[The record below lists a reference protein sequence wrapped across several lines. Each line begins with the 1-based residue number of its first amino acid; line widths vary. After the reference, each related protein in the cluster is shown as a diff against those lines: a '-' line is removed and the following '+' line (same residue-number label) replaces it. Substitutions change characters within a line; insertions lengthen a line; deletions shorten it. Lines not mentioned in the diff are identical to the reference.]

1 MDDQTDNFRS
11 VISLKIL
18 GFRPRTIVAGVLI
31 LLLVVSVISNPA
43 DLPTASDQALDYHNL
58 SDLAWGVN
66 KVLTLL
72 LLAIF
77 VIIGSTTQ
85 ISSKLLTYGK
95 YVASIVFAVFIFTL
109 SWLIQLPL
117 ERIRTTARNQL
128 EDDPNL
134 PLLQWI
140 SSQFL
145 ASLPL
150 IIFSIVAVLLVF
162 WLINKSP
169 RKWWLWTTAVF
180 SFLFL
185 AFLVVEPLTI
195 DHQPLGQT
203 PIEVKISQLAAKI
216 GVPKDSIVL
225 ENCEPFDK
233 CDMAHVSGLG
243 PTRLILLNKGLFE
256 NYPETWTIQTFAHES
271 KHYLKDDNLTGWAVL
286 TFIFLVLFWLLD
298 RICRVIIGRFSVQL
312 GFGSIA
318 HAAALPFVILVLNIM
333 YLIALPPINIFRQ
346 RVEFEADRFGL
357 ELTHENKAFTEM
369 VSSWAAG
376 SKLHTANPSL
386 FFMLFRS
393 SHPSDADR
401 ITYANEYRSRL
412 QEGPG
417 Q

>member
-1 MDDQTDNFRS
+1 MDDQMDNFRS
-11 VISLKIL
+11 VISLKVL
-18 GFRPRTIVAGVLI
+18 GFAPRTIVAGVLI
-31 LLLVVSVISNPA
+31 LLLVVSVLSNPA
-43 DLPTASDQALDYHNL
+43 DLPTATDQALDYHNL

-77 VIIGSTTQ
+77 VIIGSTTH
-85 ISSKLLTYGK
+85 ISGKLLAYGK
-95 YVASIVFAVFIFTL
+95 YAASLFLAVIIFTL
-109 SWLIQLPL
+109 NWLIQLPF

-140 SSQFL
+140 FSQFL
-145 ASLPL
+145 ASLPF
-150 IIFSIVAVLLVF
+150 IIFSVVAALSVF

-169 RKWWLWTTAVF
+169 RKWWLWTAAVF

-185 AFLVVEPLTI
+185 FYLVIEPLTI

-203 PIEVKISQLAAKI
+203 LIEVKISELAEKI
-216 GVPKDSIVL
+216 GVPRDSIVL

-243 PTRLILLNKGLFE
+243 PTRLILLNKGLLE

-286 TFIFLVLFWLLD
+286 TPIFLALFWFLD
-298 RICRVIIGRFSVQL
+298 RICRVIIARFSTRL
-312 GFGSIA
+312 GFASMA
-318 HAAALPFVILVLNIM
+318 HAAALPLVILVLHIM

-346 RVEFEADRFGL
+346 HVEFEADRFGL

-369 VSSWAAG
+369 VSSWAAE

-393 SHPSDADR
+393 SHLSDATR
-401 ITYANEYRSRL
+401 ISFANEYRSRL
-412 QEGPG
+412 KEDPR
-417 Q
+417 

>member
-1 MDDQTDNFRS
+1 MDDQMDNFRS
-11 VISLKIL
+11 VISLKVL
-18 GFRPRTIVAGVLI
+18 GFAPRTIVAGVLI
-31 LLLVVSVISNPA
+31 LLLVVSVLSNPA
-43 DLPTASDQALDYHNL
+43 DLPTATDQALDYHNL

-77 VIIGSTTQ
+77 VIIGSTTH
-85 ISSKLLTYGK
+85 ISGKLLTYGK
-95 YVASIVFAVFIFTL
+95 YVASLFLAVIIFTL
-109 SWLIQLPL
+109 NWLIQLPF

-140 SSQFL
+140 FSQFL
-145 ASLPL
+145 ASLPF
-150 IIFSIVAVLLVF
+150 IIFSVVAALSVF

-169 RKWWLWTTAVF
+169 RKWWLWTAAVF

-185 AFLVVEPLTI
+185 FYLVIEPLTI

-203 PIEVKISQLAAKI
+203 PIEVKISELAEKI
-216 GVPKDSIVL
+216 GVPRDSIVL

-286 TFIFLVLFWLLD
+286 TLIFLALFWFLD
-298 RICRVIIGRFSVQL
+298 RICRVIIARFSTRL
-312 GFGSIA
+312 GFASMA
-318 HAAALPFVILVLNIM
+318 HAAALPLVILVLHIM

-346 RVEFEADRFGL
+346 HVEFEADRFGL

-369 VSSWAAG
+369 VSSWAAE

-393 SHPSDADR
+393 SHPSDATR
-401 ITYANEYRSRL
+401 ISFANEYRSRL
-412 QEGPG
+412 KEDPR
-417 Q
+417 

>member
-1 MDDQTDNFRS
+1 MDDQMDNFRS
-11 VISLKIL
+11 VISLKVL
-18 GFRPRTIVAGVLI
+18 GFAPRTIVAGVLI
-31 LLLVVSVISNPA
+31 LLLVVSVLSNPA
-43 DLPTASDQALDYHNL
+43 DLPTATDQALDYHNL

-77 VIIGSTTQ
+77 VIIGSTTH
-85 ISSKLLTYGK
+85 ISGKLLAYGK
-95 YVASIVFAVFIFTL
+95 YAASLFLAVIIFTL
-109 SWLIQLPL
+109 NWLIQLPF

-140 SSQFL
+140 FSQFL
-145 ASLPL
+145 ASLPF
-150 IIFSIVAVLLVF
+150 IIFSVVAALSVF

-169 RKWWLWTTAVF
+169 RKWWLWTAAVF

-185 AFLVVEPLTI
+185 FYLVIEPLTI

-203 PIEVKISQLAAKI
+203 LIEVKISELAEKI
-216 GVPKDSIVL
+216 GVPRDSIVL

-286 TFIFLVLFWLLD
+286 TLIFLALFWFLD
-298 RICRVIIGRFSVQL
+298 RICRVIIARFSTRL
-312 GFGSIA
+312 GFASMA
-318 HAAALPFVILVLNIM
+318 HAAALPLVILVLHIM

-346 RVEFEADRFGL
+346 HVEFEADRFGL

-369 VSSWAAG
+369 VSSWAAE

-393 SHPSDADR
+393 SHLSDATR
-401 ITYANEYRSRL
+401 ISFANEYRSRL
-412 QEGPG
+412 KEDPR
-417 Q
+417 

>member
-1 MDDQTDNFRS
+1 MDDQMDNFRS
-11 VISLKIL
+11 VISLKVL
-18 GFRPRTIVAGVLI
+18 GFAPRTIVAGVLI
-31 LLLVVSVISNPA
+31 LLLVVSVLSNPA
-43 DLPTASDQALDYHNL
+43 DLPTATDQALDYHNL

-77 VIIGSTTQ
+77 VIIGSTTH
-85 ISSKLLTYGK
+85 ISGKLLTYGK
-95 YVASIVFAVFIFTL
+95 YVASLFLAVIIFTL
-109 SWLIQLPL
+109 NWLIQLPF

-140 SSQFL
+140 FSQFL
-145 ASLPL
+145 ASLPF
-150 IIFSIVAVLLVF
+150 IIFSVVAALSVF

-169 RKWWLWTTAVF
+169 RKWWLWTAAVF

-185 AFLVVEPLTI
+185 FYLVIEPLTI

-203 PIEVKISQLAAKI
+203 PIEVKISELAEKI
-216 GVPKDSIVL
+216 GVPRDSIVL

-286 TFIFLVLFWLLD
+286 TPIFLALFWFLD
-298 RICRVIIGRFSVQL
+298 RICRVIIARFSTRL
-312 GFGSIA
+312 GFASMA
-318 HAAALPFVILVLNIM
+318 HAAALPLVILVLHIM

-346 RVEFEADRFGL
+346 HVEFEADRFGL

-369 VSSWAAG
+369 VSSWAAE

-393 SHPSDADR
+393 SHLSDATR
-401 ITYANEYRSRL
+401 ISFANEYRSRL
-412 QEGPG
+412 KEDPR
-417 Q
+417 

>member
-1 MDDQTDNFRS
+1 MDDQMDNFRS
-11 VISLKIL
+11 VISLKVL
-18 GFRPRTIVAGVLI
+18 GFAPRTIVAGVLI
-31 LLLVVSVISNPA
+31 LLLVVSVLSNPA
-43 DLPTASDQALDYHNL
+43 DLPTATDQALDYHNL

-77 VIIGSTTQ
+77 VIIGSTTH
-85 ISSKLLTYGK
+85 ISGKLLTYGK
-95 YVASIVFAVFIFTL
+95 YVASLFLAVIIFTL
-109 SWLIQLPL
+109 NWLIQLPF

-140 SSQFL
+140 FSQFL
-145 ASLPL
+145 ASLPF
-150 IIFSIVAVLLVF
+150 IIFSVVAALSVF

-169 RKWWLWTTAVF
+169 RKWWLWTAAVF

-185 AFLVVEPLTI
+185 FYLVIEPLTI

-203 PIEVKISQLAAKI
+203 PIEVKISELAEKI
-216 GVPKDSIVL
+216 GVPRDSIVL

-243 PTRLILLNKGLFE
+243 PTRLILLNKGLLE

-286 TFIFLVLFWLLD
+286 TLIFLALFWFLD
-298 RICRVIIGRFSVQL
+298 RICRVIIARFSTRL
-312 GFGSIA
+312 GFASMA
-318 HAAALPFVILVLNIM
+318 HAAALPLVILVLHIM

-346 RVEFEADRFGL
+346 HVEFEADRFGL

-369 VSSWAAG
+369 VSSWAAE

-393 SHPSDADR
+393 SHPSDATR
-401 ITYANEYRSRL
+401 ISFANEISFSSEGRS
-412 QEGPG
+412 
-417 Q
+417 

>member
-1 MDDQTDNFRS
+1 MDDQMDNFRS
-11 VISLKIL
+11 VISLKVL
-18 GFRPRTIVAGVLI
+18 GFAPRTIVAGVLI
-31 LLLVVSVISNPA
+31 LLLVVSVLSNPA
-43 DLPTASDQALDYHNL
+43 DLPTATDQALDYHNL

-77 VIIGSTTQ
+77 VIIGSTTH
-85 ISSKLLTYGK
+85 ISGKLLAYGK
-95 YVASIVFAVFIFTL
+95 YVASLFLAVIIFTL
-109 SWLIQLPL
+109 NWLIQLPF

-140 SSQFL
+140 FSQFL
-145 ASLPL
+145 ASLPF
-150 IIFSIVAVLLVF
+150 IIFSVVAALSVF

-169 RKWWLWTTAVF
+169 RKWWLWTAAVF

-185 AFLVVEPLTI
+185 FYLVIEPLTI

-203 PIEVKISQLAAKI
+203 LIEVKISELAEKI
-216 GVPKDSIVL
+216 GVPRDSIVL

-286 TFIFLVLFWLLD
+286 TLIFLALFWFLD
-298 RICRVIIGRFSVQL
+298 RICRVIIARFSTRL
-312 GFGSIA
+312 GFASMA
-318 HAAALPFVILVLNIM
+318 HAAALPLVILVLHIM

-346 RVEFEADRFGL
+346 HVEFEADRFGL

-369 VSSWAAG
+369 VSSWAAE

-393 SHPSDADR
+393 SHLSDATR
-401 ITYANEYRSRL
+401 ISFANEYRSRL
-412 QEGPG
+412 KEDPR
-417 Q
+417 

>member
-1 MDDQTDNFRS
+1 MDDQMDNFRS
-11 VISLKIL
+11 VISLKVL
-18 GFRPRTIVAGVLI
+18 GFAPRTIVAGVLI
-31 LLLVVSVISNPA
+31 LLLVVSVLSNPA
-43 DLPTASDQALDYHNL
+43 DLPTATDQALDYHNL

-77 VIIGSTTQ
+77 VIIGSTTH
-85 ISSKLLTYGK
+85 ISGKLLAYGK
-95 YVASIVFAVFIFTL
+95 YVASLFLAVIIFTIN
-109 SWLIQLPL
+109 WLIQLPF

-140 SSQFL
+140 FSQFL
-145 ASLPL
+145 ASLPF
-150 IIFSIVAVLLVF
+150 IIFSVVAALSVF

-169 RKWWLWTTAVF
+169 RKWWLWTAAVF

-185 AFLVVEPLTI
+185 FYLVIEPLTI

-203 PIEVKISQLAAKI
+203 PIEVKISELAEKI
-216 GVPKDSIVL
+216 GVPRDSIVL

-243 PTRLILLNKGLFE
+243 PTRLILLNKGLLE

-286 TFIFLVLFWLLD
+286 TPIFLALFWFLD
-298 RICRVIIGRFSVQL
+298 RICRVIIARFSTRL
-312 GFGSIA
+312 GFASMA
-318 HAAALPFVILVLNIM
+318 HAAALPLVILVLHIM

-346 RVEFEADRFGL
+346 HVEFEADRFGL

-369 VSSWAAG
+369 VSSWAAE

-393 SHPSDADR
+393 SHPSDATR
-401 ITYANEYRSRL
+401 ISFANEYRSRL
-412 QEGPG
+412 KEDPR
-417 Q
+417 

>member
-1 MDDQTDNFRS
+1 MDDQMDNFRS
-11 VISLKIL
+11 VISLKVL
-18 GFRPRTIVAGVLI
+18 GFAPRTIVAGVLI
-31 LLLVVSVISNPA
+31 LLLVVSVLSNPA
-43 DLPTASDQALDYHNL
+43 DLPTATDQALDYHNL

-77 VIIGSTTQ
+77 VIIGSTTH
-85 ISSKLLTYGK
+85 ISGKLLAYGK
-95 YVASIVFAVFIFTL
+95 YAASLFLAVIIFTL
-109 SWLIQLPL
+109 NWLIQLPF

-140 SSQFL
+140 FSQFL
-145 ASLPL
+145 ASLPF
-150 IIFSIVAVLLVF
+150 IIFSVVAALSVF

-169 RKWWLWTTAVF
+169 RKWWLWTAAVF

-185 AFLVVEPLTI
+185 FYLVIEPLTI

-203 PIEVKISQLAAKI
+203 PIEVKISELAEKI
-216 GVPKDSIVL
+216 GVPRDSIVL

-243 PTRLILLNKGLFE
+243 PTRLILLNKGLLE

-286 TFIFLVLFWLLD
+286 TPIFLALFWFLD
-298 RICRVIIGRFSVQL
+298 RICRVIIARFSTRL
-312 GFGSIA
+312 GFASMA
-318 HAAALPFVILVLNIM
+318 HAAALPLVILVLHIM

-346 RVEFEADRFGL
+346 HVEFEADRFGL

-369 VSSWAAG
+369 VSSWAAE

-393 SHPSDADR
+393 SHLSDATR
-401 ITYANEYRSRL
+401 ISFANEYRSRL
-412 QEGPG
+412 KEDPR
-417 Q
+417 

>member
-1 MDDQTDNFRS
+1 MDDQMDNFRS
-11 VISLKIL
+11 VISLKVL
-18 GFRPRTIVAGVLI
+18 GFAPRTIVAGVLI
-31 LLLVVSVISNPA
+31 LLLVVSVLSNPA
-43 DLPTASDQALDYHNL
+43 DLPTATDQALDYHNL

-77 VIIGSTTQ
+77 VIIGSTTH
-85 ISSKLLTYGK
+85 ISGKLLAYGK
-95 YVASIVFAVFIFTL
+95 YAASLFLAVIIFTL
-109 SWLIQLPL
+109 NWLIQLPF

-140 SSQFL
+140 FSQFL
-145 ASLPL
+145 ASLPF
-150 IIFSIVAVLLVF
+150 IIFSVVAALSVF

-169 RKWWLWTTAVF
+169 RKWWLWTAAVF

-185 AFLVVEPLTI
+185 FYLVIEPLTI

-203 PIEVKISQLAAKI
+203 LIEVKISELAEKI
-216 GVPKDSIVL
+216 GVPRDSIVL

-243 PTRLILLNKGLFE
+243 PTRLILLNKGLLE

-286 TFIFLVLFWLLD
+286 TLIFLALFWFLD
-298 RICRVIIGRFSVQL
+298 RICRVIIARFSTRL
-312 GFGSIA
+312 GFASMA
-318 HAAALPFVILVLNIM
+318 HAAALPLVILVLHIM

-346 RVEFEADRFGL
+346 HVEFEADRFGL

-369 VSSWAAG
+369 VSSWAAE

-393 SHPSDADR
+393 SHPSDATR
-401 ITYANEYRSRL
+401 ISFANEISFSSEGRS
-412 QEGPG
+412 
-417 Q
+417 

>member
-1 MDDQTDNFRS
+1 MDDQMDNFRS
-11 VISLKIL
+11 VISLKVL
-18 GFRPRTIVAGVLI
+18 GFAPRTIVAGVLI
-31 LLLVVSVISNPA
+31 LLLVVSVLSNPA
-43 DLPTASDQALDYHNL
+43 DLPTATDQALDYHNL

-77 VIIGSTTQ
+77 VIIGSTTH
-85 ISSKLLTYGK
+85 ISGKLLAYGK
-95 YVASIVFAVFIFTL
+95 YVASLFLAVIIFTL
-109 SWLIQLPL
+109 NWLIQLPF

-140 SSQFL
+140 FSQFL
-145 ASLPL
+145 ASLPF
-150 IIFSIVAVLLVF
+150 IIFSVVAALSVF

-169 RKWWLWTTAVF
+169 RKWWLWTAAVF

-185 AFLVVEPLTI
+185 FYLVIEPLTI

-203 PIEVKISQLAAKI
+203 PIEVKISELAEKI
-216 GVPKDSIVL
+216 GVPRDSIVL

-243 PTRLILLNKGLFE
+243 PTRLLLLNKGLLE

-286 TFIFLVLFWLLD
+286 TPIFLALFWFLD
-298 RICRVIIGRFSVQL
+298 RICRVIIARFSTRL
-312 GFGSIA
+312 GFASMA
-318 HAAALPFVILVLNIM
+318 HAAALPLVILVLHIM

-346 RVEFEADRFGL
+346 HVEFEADRFGL

-369 VSSWAAG
+369 VSSWAAE

-393 SHPSDADR
+393 SHLSDATR
-401 ITYANEYRSRL
+401 ISFANEYRSRL
-412 QEGPG
+412 KEDPR
-417 Q
+417 

>member
-1 MDDQTDNFRS
+1 MDDQMDNFRS
-11 VISLKIL
+11 VISLKVL
-18 GFRPRTIVAGVLI
+18 GFAPRTIVAGVLI
-31 LLLVVSVISNPA
+31 LLLVVSVLSNPA
-43 DLPTASDQALDYHNL
+43 DLPTATDQALDYHNL

-77 VIIGSTTQ
+77 VIIGSTTH
-85 ISSKLLTYGK
+85 ISGKLLTYGK
-95 YVASIVFAVFIFTL
+95 YVASLFLAVIIFTL
-109 SWLIQLPL
+109 NWLIQLPF

-140 SSQFL
+140 FSQFL
-145 ASLPL
+145 ASLPF
-150 IIFSIVAVLLVF
+150 IIFSVVAALSVF

-169 RKWWLWTTAVF
+169 RKWWLWTAAVF

-185 AFLVVEPLTI
+185 FYLVIEPLTI

-203 PIEVKISQLAAKI
+203 PIEVKISELAEKI
-216 GVPKDSIVL
+216 GVPRDSIVL

-243 PTRLILLNKGLFE
+243 PTRLILLNKGLLE

-286 TFIFLVLFWLLD
+286 TPIFLALFWFLD
-298 RICRVIIGRFSVQL
+298 RICRVIIARFSTRL
-312 GFGSIA
+312 GFASMA
-318 HAAALPFVILVLNIM
+318 HAAALPLVILVLHIM

-346 RVEFEADRFGL
+346 HVEFEADRFGL

-369 VSSWAAG
+369 VSSWAAE

-393 SHPSDADR
+393 SHLSDATR
-401 ITYANEYRSRL
+401 ISFANEYRSRL
-412 QEGPG
+412 KEDPR
-417 Q
+417 

>member
-1 MDDQTDNFRS
+1 MDDQMDNFRS
-11 VISLKIL
+11 VISLKVL
-18 GFRPRTIVAGVLI
+18 GFAPRTIVAGVLI
-31 LLLVVSVISNPA
+31 LLLVVSVLSNPA
-43 DLPTASDQALDYHNL
+43 DLPTATDQALDYHNL

-77 VIIGSTTQ
+77 VIIGSTTH
-85 ISSKLLTYGK
+85 ISGKLLAYGK
-95 YVASIVFAVFIFTL
+95 YVASLFLAVIIFTL
-109 SWLIQLPL
+109 NWLIQLPF

-140 SSQFL
+140 FSQFL
-145 ASLPL
+145 ASLPF
-150 IIFSIVAVLLVF
+150 IIFSVVAALSVF

-169 RKWWLWTTAVF
+169 RKWWLWTAAVF

-185 AFLVVEPLTI
+185 FYLVIEPLTI

-203 PIEVKISQLAAKI
+203 PIEVKISELAEKI
-216 GVPKDSIVL
+216 GVPRDSIVL

-243 PTRLILLNKGLFE
+243 PTRLILLNKGLLE

-286 TFIFLVLFWLLD
+286 TLIFLALFWFLD
-298 RICRVIIGRFSVQL
+298 RICRVIIARFSTRL
-312 GFGSIA
+312 GFASMA
-318 HAAALPFVILVLNIM
+318 HAAALPLVILVLHIM

-346 RVEFEADRFGL
+346 HVEFEADRFGL

-369 VSSWAAG
+369 VSSWAAE

-393 SHPSDADR
+393 SHPSDATR
-401 ITYANEYRSRL
+401 ISFANEYRSRL
-412 QEGPG
+412 KEDPR
-417 Q
+417 

>member
-1 MDDQTDNFRS
+1 MDDQMDNFRS
-11 VISLKIL
+11 VISLKVL
-18 GFRPRTIVAGVLI
+18 GFAPRTIVAGVLI
-31 LLLVVSVISNPA
+31 LLLVVSVLSNPA
-43 DLPTASDQALDYHNL
+43 DLPTATDQALDYHNL

-77 VIIGSTTQ
+77 VIIGSTTH
-85 ISSKLLTYGK
+85 ISGKLLTYGK
-95 YVASIVFAVFIFTL
+95 YVASLFLAVIIFTL
-109 SWLIQLPL
+109 NWLIQLPF

-140 SSQFL
+140 FSQFL
-145 ASLPL
+145 ASLPF
-150 IIFSIVAVLLVF
+150 IIFSVVAALSVF

-169 RKWWLWTTAVF
+169 RKWWLWTAAVF

-185 AFLVVEPLTI
+185 FYLVIEPLTI

-203 PIEVKISQLAAKI
+203 LIEVKISELAEKI
-216 GVPKDSIVL
+216 GVPRDSIVL

-243 PTRLILLNKGLFE
+243 PTRLILLNKGLLE

-286 TFIFLVLFWLLD
+286 TPIFLALFWFLD
-298 RICRVIIGRFSVQL
+298 RICRVIIARFSTRL
-312 GFGSIA
+312 GFASMA
-318 HAAALPFVILVLNIM
+318 HAAALPLVILVLHIM

-346 RVEFEADRFGL
+346 HVEFEADRFGL

-369 VSSWAAG
+369 VSSWAAE

-393 SHPSDADR
+393 SHLSDATR
-401 ITYANEYRSRL
+401 ISFANEYRSRL
-412 QEGPG
+412 KEDPR
-417 Q
+417 

>member
-1 MDDQTDNFRS
+1 MDDQMDNFRS
-11 VISLKIL
+11 VISLKVL
-18 GFRPRTIVAGVLI
+18 GFAPRTIVAGVLI
-31 LLLVVSVISNPA
+31 LLLVVSVLSNPA
-43 DLPTASDQALDYHNL
+43 DLPTATDQALDYHNL

-77 VIIGSTTQ
+77 VIIGSTTH
-85 ISSKLLTYGK
+85 ISGKLLAYGK
-95 YVASIVFAVFIFTL
+95 YAASLFLAVIIFTIN
-109 SWLIQLPL
+109 WLIQLPF

-140 SSQFL
+140 FSQFL
-145 ASLPL
+145 ASLPF
-150 IIFSIVAVLLVF
+150 IIFSVVAALSVF

-169 RKWWLWTTAVF
+169 RKWWLWTAAVF

-185 AFLVVEPLTI
+185 FYLVIEPLTI

-203 PIEVKISQLAAKI
+203 LIEVKISELAEKI
-216 GVPKDSIVL
+216 GVPRDSIVL

-243 PTRLILLNKGLFE
+243 PTRLILLNKGLLE

-286 TFIFLVLFWLLD
+286 TLIFLALFWFLD
-298 RICRVIIGRFSVQL
+298 RICRVIIARFSTRL
-312 GFGSIA
+312 GFASMA
-318 HAAALPFVILVLNIM
+318 HAAALPLVILVLHIM

-346 RVEFEADRFGL
+346 HVEFEADRFGL

-369 VSSWAAG
+369 VSSWAAE

-393 SHPSDADR
+393 SHLSDATR
-401 ITYANEYRSRL
+401 ISFANEYRSRL
-412 QEGPG
+412 KEDPR
-417 Q
+417 

>member
-1 MDDQTDNFRS
+1 MDDQMDNFRS
-11 VISLKIL
+11 VISLKVL
-18 GFRPRTIVAGVLI
+18 GFAPRTIVAGVLI
-31 LLLVVSVISNPA
+31 LLLVVSVLSNPA
-43 DLPTASDQALDYHNL
+43 DLPTATDQALDYHNL

-77 VIIGSTTQ
+77 VIIGSTTH
-85 ISSKLLTYGK
+85 ISGKLLAYGK
-95 YVASIVFAVFIFTL
+95 YVASLFLAVIIFTL
-109 SWLIQLPL
+109 NWLIQLPF

-140 SSQFL
+140 FSQFL
-145 ASLPL
+145 ASLPF
-150 IIFSIVAVLLVF
+150 IIFSVVAALSVF

-169 RKWWLWTTAVF
+169 RKWWLWTAAVF

-185 AFLVVEPLTI
+185 FYLVIEPLTI

-203 PIEVKISQLAAKI
+203 LIEVKISELAEKI
-216 GVPKDSIVL
+216 GVPRDSIVL

-243 PTRLILLNKGLFE
+243 PTRLILLNKGLLE

-286 TFIFLVLFWLLD
+286 TLIFLALFWFLD
-298 RICRVIIGRFSVQL
+298 RICRVIIARFSTRL
-312 GFGSIA
+312 GFASMA
-318 HAAALPFVILVLNIM
+318 HAAALPLVILVLHIM

-346 RVEFEADRFGL
+346 HVEFEADRFGL

-369 VSSWAAG
+369 VSSWAAE

-393 SHPSDADR
+393 SHPSDATR
-401 ITYANEYRSRL
+401 ISFANEYRSRL
-412 QEGPG
+412 KEDPR
-417 Q
+417 

>member
-1 MDDQTDNFRS
+1 MDDQMDNFRS
-11 VISLKIL
+11 VISLKVL
-18 GFRPRTIVAGVLI
+18 GFAPRTIVAGVLI
-31 LLLVVSVISNPA
+31 LLLVVSVLSNPA
-43 DLPTASDQALDYHNL
+43 DLPTATDQALDYHNL

-77 VIIGSTTQ
+77 VIIGSTTH
-85 ISSKLLTYGK
+85 ISGKLLAYGK
-95 YVASIVFAVFIFTL
+95 YAASLFLAVIIFTIN
-109 SWLIQLPL
+109 WLIQLPF

-140 SSQFL
+140 FSQFL
-145 ASLPL
+145 ASLPF
-150 IIFSIVAVLLVF
+150 IIFSVVAALSVF

-169 RKWWLWTTAVF
+169 RKWWLWTAAVF

-185 AFLVVEPLTI
+185 FYLVIEPLTI

-203 PIEVKISQLAAKI
+203 LIEVKISELAEKI
-216 GVPKDSIVL
+216 GVPRDSIVL

-286 TFIFLVLFWLLD
+286 TLIFLALFWFLD
-298 RICRVIIGRFSVQL
+298 RICRVIIARFSTRL
-312 GFGSIA
+312 GFASMA
-318 HAAALPFVILVLNIM
+318 HAAALPLVILVLHIM

-346 RVEFEADRFGL
+346 HVEFEADRFGL

-369 VSSWAAG
+369 VSSWAAE

-393 SHPSDADR
+393 SHLSDATR
-401 ITYANEYRSRL
+401 ISFANEYRSRL
-412 QEGPG
+412 KEDPR
-417 Q
+417 

>member
-1 MDDQTDNFRS
+1 MDDQMDNFRS
-11 VISLKIL
+11 VISLKVL
-18 GFRPRTIVAGVLI
+18 GFAPRTIVAGVLI
-31 LLLVVSVISNPA
+31 LLLVVSVLSNPA
-43 DLPTASDQALDYHNL
+43 DLPTATDQALDYHNL

-77 VIIGSTTQ
+77 VIIGSTTH
-85 ISSKLLTYGK
+85 ISGKLLAYGK
-95 YVASIVFAVFIFTL
+95 YAASLFLAVIIFTIN
-109 SWLIQLPL
+109 WLIQLPF

-140 SSQFL
+140 FSQFL
-145 ASLPL
+145 ASLPF
-150 IIFSIVAVLLVF
+150 IIFSVVAALSVF

-169 RKWWLWTTAVF
+169 RKWWLWTAAVF

-185 AFLVVEPLTI
+185 FYLVIEPLTI

-203 PIEVKISQLAAKI
+203 PIEVKISELAEKI
-216 GVPKDSIVL
+216 GVPRDSIVL

-243 PTRLILLNKGLFE
+243 PTRLILLNKGLLE

-286 TFIFLVLFWLLD
+286 TPIFLALFWFLD
-298 RICRVIIGRFSVQL
+298 RICRVIIARFSTRL
-312 GFGSIA
+312 GFASMA
-318 HAAALPFVILVLNIM
+318 HAAALPLVILVLHIM

-346 RVEFEADRFGL
+346 HVEFEADRFGL

-369 VSSWAAG
+369 VSSWAAE

-393 SHPSDADR
+393 SHLSDATR
-401 ITYANEYRSRL
+401 ISFANEYRSRL
-412 QEGPG
+412 KEDPR
-417 Q
+417 

>member
-1 MDDQTDNFRS
+1 MDDQMDNFRS
-11 VISLKIL
+11 VISLKVL
-18 GFRPRTIVAGVLI
+18 GFAPRTIVAGVLI
-31 LLLVVSVISNPA
+31 LLLVVSVLSNPA
-43 DLPTASDQALDYHNL
+43 DLPTATDQALDYHNL

-77 VIIGSTTQ
+77 VIIGSTTH
-85 ISSKLLTYGK
+85 ISGKLLAYGK
-95 YVASIVFAVFIFTL
+95 YVASLFLAVIIFTL
-109 SWLIQLPL
+109 NWLIQLPF

-140 SSQFL
+140 FSQFL
-145 ASLPL
+145 ASLPF
-150 IIFSIVAVLLVF
+150 IIFSVVAALSVF

-169 RKWWLWTTAVF
+169 RKWWLWTAAVF

-185 AFLVVEPLTI
+185 FYLVIEPLTI

-203 PIEVKISQLAAKI
+203 PIEVKISELAEKI
-216 GVPKDSIVL
+216 GVPRDSIVL

-243 PTRLILLNKGLFE
+243 PTRLILLNKGLLE

-286 TFIFLVLFWLLD
+286 TPIFLALFWFLD
-298 RICRVIIGRFSVQL
+298 RICRVIIARFSTRL
-312 GFGSIA
+312 GFASMA
-318 HAAALPFVILVLNIM
+318 HAAALPLVILVLHIM

-346 RVEFEADRFGL
+346 HVEFEADRFGL

-369 VSSWAAG
+369 VSSWAAE

-393 SHPSDADR
+393 SHPSDATR
-401 ITYANEYRSRL
+401 ISFANEYRSRL
-412 QEGPG
+412 KEDPR
-417 Q
+417 

>member
-1 MDDQTDNFRS
+1 MDDQMDNFRS
-11 VISLKIL
+11 VISLKVL
-18 GFRPRTIVAGVLI
+18 GFAPRTIVAGVLI
-31 LLLVVSVISNPA
+31 LLLVVSVLSNPA
-43 DLPTASDQALDYHNL
+43 DLPTATDQALDYHNL

-77 VIIGSTTQ
+77 VIIGSTTH
-85 ISSKLLTYGK
+85 ISGKLLAYGK
-95 YVASIVFAVFIFTL
+95 YAASLFLAVIIFTL
-109 SWLIQLPL
+109 NWLIQLPF

-140 SSQFL
+140 FSQFL
-145 ASLPL
+145 ASLPF
-150 IIFSIVAVLLVF
+150 IIFSVVAALSVF

-169 RKWWLWTTAVF
+169 RKWWLWTAAVF

-185 AFLVVEPLTI
+185 FYLVIEPLTI

-203 PIEVKISQLAAKI
+203 PIEVKISELAEKI
-216 GVPKDSIVL
+216 GVPRDSIVL

-243 PTRLILLNKGLFE
+243 PTRLILLNKGLLE

-286 TFIFLVLFWLLD
+286 TLIFLALFWFLD
-298 RICRVIIGRFSVQL
+298 RICRVIIARFSTRL
-312 GFGSIA
+312 GFASMA
-318 HAAALPFVILVLNIM
+318 HAAALPLVILVLHIM

-346 RVEFEADRFGL
+346 HVEFEADRFGL

-369 VSSWAAG
+369 VSSWAAE

-393 SHPSDADR
+393 SHLSDATR
-401 ITYANEYRSRL
+401 ISFANEYRSRL
-412 QEGPG
+412 KEDPR
-417 Q
+417 

>member
-1 MDDQTDNFRS
+1 MDDQMDNFRS
-11 VISLKIL
+11 VISLKVL
-18 GFRPRTIVAGVLI
+18 GFAPRTIVAGVLI
-31 LLLVVSVISNPA
+31 LLLVVSVLSNPA
-43 DLPTASDQALDYHNL
+43 DLPTATDQALDYHNL

-77 VIIGSTTQ
+77 VIIGSTTH
-85 ISSKLLTYGK
+85 ISGKLLTYGK
-95 YVASIVFAVFIFTL
+95 YVASLFLAVIIFTIN
-109 SWLIQLPL
+109 WLIQLPF

-140 SSQFL
+140 FSQFL
-145 ASLPL
+145 ASLPF
-150 IIFSIVAVLLVF
+150 IIFSVVAALSVF

-169 RKWWLWTTAVF
+169 RKWWLWTAAVF

-185 AFLVVEPLTI
+185 FYLVIEPLTI

-203 PIEVKISQLAAKI
+203 PIEVKISELAEKI
-216 GVPKDSIVL
+216 GVPRDSIVL

-243 PTRLILLNKGLFE
+243 PTRLILLNKGLLE

-286 TFIFLVLFWLLD
+286 TLIFLALFWFLD
-298 RICRVIIGRFSVQL
+298 RICRVIIARFSTRL
-312 GFGSIA
+312 GFASMA
-318 HAAALPFVILVLNIM
+318 HAAALPLVILVLHIM

-346 RVEFEADRFGL
+346 HVEFEADRFGL

-369 VSSWAAG
+369 VSSWAAE

-393 SHPSDADR
+393 SHLSDATR
-401 ITYANEYRSRL
+401 ISFANEISFSSEGRS
-412 QEGPG
+412 
-417 Q
+417 

>member
-1 MDDQTDNFRS
+1 MDDQMDNFRS
-11 VISLKIL
+11 VISLKVL
-18 GFRPRTIVAGVLI
+18 GFAPRTIVAGVLI
-31 LLLVVSVISNPA
+31 LLLVVSVLSNPA
-43 DLPTASDQALDYHNL
+43 DLPTATDQALDYHNL

-77 VIIGSTTQ
+77 VIIGSTTH
-85 ISSKLLTYGK
+85 ISGKLLTYGK
-95 YVASIVFAVFIFTL
+95 YVASLFLAVIIFTL
-109 SWLIQLPL
+109 NWLIQLPF

-140 SSQFL
+140 FSQFL
-145 ASLPL
+145 ASLPF
-150 IIFSIVAVLLVF
+150 IIFSVVAALSVF

-169 RKWWLWTTAVF
+169 RKWWLWTAAVF

-185 AFLVVEPLTI
+185 FYLVIEPLTI

-203 PIEVKISQLAAKI
+203 LIEVKISELAEKI
-216 GVPKDSIVL
+216 GVPRDSIVL

-243 PTRLILLNKGLFE
+243 PTRLILLNKGLLE

-286 TFIFLVLFWLLD
+286 TLIFLALFWFLD
-298 RICRVIIGRFSVQL
+298 RICRVIIARFSTRL
-312 GFGSIA
+312 GFASMA
-318 HAAALPFVILVLNIM
+318 HAAALPLVILVLHIM

-346 RVEFEADRFGL
+346 HVEFEADRFGL

-369 VSSWAAG
+369 VSSWAAE

-393 SHPSDADR
+393 SHLSDATR
-401 ITYANEYRSRL
+401 ISFANEYRSRL
-412 QEGPG
+412 KEDPR
-417 Q
+417 

>member
-1 MDDQTDNFRS
+1 MDDQMDNFRS
-11 VISLKIL
+11 VISLKVL
-18 GFRPRTIVAGVLI
+18 GFAPRTIVAGVLI
-31 LLLVVSVISNPA
+31 LLLVVSVLSNPA
-43 DLPTASDQALDYHNL
+43 DLPTATDQALDYHNL

-77 VIIGSTTQ
+77 VIIGSTTH
-85 ISSKLLTYGK
+85 ISGKLLAYGK
-95 YVASIVFAVFIFTL
+95 YAASLFLAVIIFTL
-109 SWLIQLPL
+109 NWLIQLPF

-140 SSQFL
+140 FSQFL
-145 ASLPL
+145 ASLPF
-150 IIFSIVAVLLVF
+150 IIFSVVAALSVF

-169 RKWWLWTTAVF
+169 RKWWLWTAAVF

-185 AFLVVEPLTI
+185 FYLVIEPLTI

-203 PIEVKISQLAAKI
+203 LIEVKISELAEKI
-216 GVPKDSIVL
+216 GVPRDSIVL

-243 PTRLILLNKGLFE
+243 PTRLILLNKGLLE

-286 TFIFLVLFWLLD
+286 TLIFLALFWFLD
-298 RICRVIIGRFSVQL
+298 RICRVIIARFSTRL
-312 GFGSIA
+312 GFASMA
-318 HAAALPFVILVLNIM
+318 HAAALPLVILVLHIM

-346 RVEFEADRFGL
+346 HVEFEADRFGL

-369 VSSWAAG
+369 VSSWAAE

-393 SHPSDADR
+393 SHLSDATR
-401 ITYANEYRSRL
+401 ISFANEYRSRL
-412 QEGPG
+412 KEDPR
-417 Q
+417 

>member
-1 MDDQTDNFRS
+1 MDDQMDNFRS
-11 VISLKIL
+11 VISLKVL
-18 GFRPRTIVAGVLI
+18 GFAPRTIVAGVLI
-31 LLLVVSVISNPA
+31 LLLVVSVLSNPA
-43 DLPTASDQALDYHNL
+43 DLPTATDQALDYHNL

-77 VIIGSTTQ
+77 VIIGSTTH
-85 ISSKLLTYGK
+85 ISGKLLAYGK
-95 YVASIVFAVFIFTL
+95 YAASLFLAVIIFTL
-109 SWLIQLPL
+109 NWLIQLPF

-140 SSQFL
+140 FSQFL
-145 ASLPL
+145 ASLPF
-150 IIFSIVAVLLVF
+150 IIFSVVAALSVF

-169 RKWWLWTTAVF
+169 RKWWLWTAAVF

-185 AFLVVEPLTI
+185 FYLVIEPLTI

-203 PIEVKISQLAAKI
+203 LIEVKISELAEKI
-216 GVPKDSIVL
+216 GVPRDSIVL

-243 PTRLILLNKGLFE
+243 PTRLILLNKGLLE

-286 TFIFLVLFWLLD
+286 TLIFLALFWFLD
-298 RICRVIIGRFSVQL
+298 RICRVIIARFSTRL
-312 GFGSIA
+312 GFASMA
-318 HAAALPFVILVLNIM
+318 HAAALPLVILVLHIM

-346 RVEFEADRFGL
+346 HVEFEADRFGL

-369 VSSWAAG
+369 VSSWAAE

-393 SHPSDADR
+393 SHPSDATR
-401 ITYANEYRSRL
+401 ISFANEYRSRL
-412 QEGPG
+412 KEDPR
-417 Q
+417 

>member
-1 MDDQTDNFRS
+1 MDDQMDNFRS
-11 VISLKIL
+11 VISLKVL
-18 GFRPRTIVAGVLI
+18 GFAPRTIVAGVLI
-31 LLLVVSVISNPA
+31 LLLVVSVLSNPA
-43 DLPTASDQALDYHNL
+43 DLPTATDQALDYHNL

-77 VIIGSTTQ
+77 VIIGSTTH
-85 ISSKLLTYGK
+85 ISGKLLTYGK
-95 YVASIVFAVFIFTL
+95 YVASLFLAVIIFTL
-109 SWLIQLPL
+109 NWLIQLPF

-140 SSQFL
+140 FSQFL
-145 ASLPL
+145 ASLPF
-150 IIFSIVAVLLVF
+150 IIFSVVAALSVF

-169 RKWWLWTTAVF
+169 RKWWLWTAAVF

-185 AFLVVEPLTI
+185 FYLVIEPLTI

-203 PIEVKISQLAAKI
+203 PIEVKISELAEKI
-216 GVPKDSIVL
+216 GVPRDSIVL

-243 PTRLILLNKGLFE
+243 PTRLILLNKGLLE

-286 TFIFLVLFWLLD
+286 TLIFLALFWFLD
-298 RICRVIIGRFSVQL
+298 RICRVIIARFSTRL
-312 GFGSIA
+312 GFASMA
-318 HAAALPFVILVLNIM
+318 HAAALPLVILVLHIM

-346 RVEFEADRFGL
+346 HVEFEADRFGL

-369 VSSWAAG
+369 VSSWAAE

-393 SHPSDADR
+393 SHLSDATR
-401 ITYANEYRSRL
+401 ISFANEYRSRL
-412 QEGPG
+412 KEDPR
-417 Q
+417 

>member
-1 MDDQTDNFRS
+1 MDDQMDNFRS
-11 VISLKIL
+11 VISLKVL
-18 GFRPRTIVAGVLI
+18 GFAPRTIVAGVLI
-31 LLLVVSVISNPA
+31 LLLVVSVLSNPA
-43 DLPTASDQALDYHNL
+43 DLPTATDQALDYHNL

-77 VIIGSTTQ
+77 VIIGSTTH
-85 ISSKLLTYGK
+85 ISGKLLAYGK
-95 YVASIVFAVFIFTL
+95 YAASLFLAVIIFTL
-109 SWLIQLPL
+109 NWLIQLPF

-140 SSQFL
+140 FSQFL
-145 ASLPL
+145 ASLPF
-150 IIFSIVAVLLVF
+150 IIFSVVAALSVF

-169 RKWWLWTTAVF
+169 RKWWLWTAAVF

-185 AFLVVEPLTI
+185 FYLVIEPLTI

-203 PIEVKISQLAAKI
+203 PIEVKISELAEKI
-216 GVPKDSIVL
+216 GVPRDSIVL

-286 TFIFLVLFWLLD
+286 TPIFLALFWFLD
-298 RICRVIIGRFSVQL
+298 RICRVIIARFSTRL
-312 GFGSIA
+312 GFASMA
-318 HAAALPFVILVLNIM
+318 HAAALPLVILVLHIM

-346 RVEFEADRFGL
+346 HVEFEADRFGL

-369 VSSWAAG
+369 VSSWAAE

-393 SHPSDADR
+393 SHLSDATR
-401 ITYANEYRSRL
+401 ISFANEISFSSEGRS
-412 QEGPG
+412 
-417 Q
+417 

>member
-1 MDDQTDNFRS
+1 MDDQMDNFRS
-11 VISLKIL
+11 VISLKVL
-18 GFRPRTIVAGVLI
+18 GFAPRTIVAGVLI
-31 LLLVVSVISNPA
+31 LLLVVSVLSNPA
-43 DLPTASDQALDYHNL
+43 DLPTATDQALDYHNL

-77 VIIGSTTQ
+77 VIIGSTTH
-85 ISSKLLTYGK
+85 ISGKLLTYGK
-95 YVASIVFAVFIFTL
+95 YVASLFLAVIIFTIN
-109 SWLIQLPL
+109 WLIQLPF

-140 SSQFL
+140 FSQFL
-145 ASLPL
+145 ASLPF
-150 IIFSIVAVLLVF
+150 IIFSVVAALSVF

-169 RKWWLWTTAVF
+169 RKWWLWTAAVF

-185 AFLVVEPLTI
+185 FYLVIEPLTI

-203 PIEVKISQLAAKI
+203 PIEVKISELAEKI
-216 GVPKDSIVL
+216 GVPRDSIVL

-243 PTRLILLNKGLFE
+243 PTRLILLNKGLLE

-286 TFIFLVLFWLLD
+286 TPIFLALFWFLD
-298 RICRVIIGRFSVQL
+298 RICRVIIARFSTRL
-312 GFGSIA
+312 GFASMA
-318 HAAALPFVILVLNIM
+318 HAAALPLVILVLHIM

-346 RVEFEADRFGL
+346 HVEFEADRFGL

-369 VSSWAAG
+369 VSSWAAE

-393 SHPSDADR
+393 SHLSDATR
-401 ITYANEYRSRL
+401 ISFANEYRSRL
-412 QEGPG
+412 KEDPR
-417 Q
+417 

>member
-1 MDDQTDNFRS
+1 MDDQMDNFRS
-11 VISLKIL
+11 VISLKVL
-18 GFRPRTIVAGVLI
+18 GFAPRTIVAGVLI
-31 LLLVVSVISNPA
+31 LLLVVSVLSNPA
-43 DLPTASDQALDYHNL
+43 DLPTATDQALDYHNL

-77 VIIGSTTQ
+77 VIIGSTTH
-85 ISSKLLTYGK
+85 ISGKLLTYGK
-95 YVASIVFAVFIFTL
+95 YVASLFLAVIIFTIN
-109 SWLIQLPL
+109 WLIQLPF

-140 SSQFL
+140 FSQFL
-145 ASLPL
+145 ASLPF
-150 IIFSIVAVLLVF
+150 IIFSVVAALSVF

-169 RKWWLWTTAVF
+169 RKWWLWTAAVF

-185 AFLVVEPLTI
+185 FYLVIEPLTI

-203 PIEVKISQLAAKI
+203 LIEVKISELAEKI
-216 GVPKDSIVL
+216 GVPRDSIVL

-243 PTRLILLNKGLFE
+243 PTRLILLNKGLLE

-286 TFIFLVLFWLLD
+286 TPIFLALFWFLD
-298 RICRVIIGRFSVQL
+298 RICRVIIARFSTRL
-312 GFGSIA
+312 GFASMA
-318 HAAALPFVILVLNIM
+318 HAAALPLVILVLHIM

-346 RVEFEADRFGL
+346 HVEFEADRFGL

-369 VSSWAAG
+369 VSSWAAE

-393 SHPSDADR
+393 SHPSDATR
-401 ITYANEYRSRL
+401 ISFANEYRSRL
-412 QEGPG
+412 KEDPR
-417 Q
+417 

>member
-1 MDDQTDNFRS
+1 MDDQMDNFRS
-11 VISLKIL
+11 VISLKVL
-18 GFRPRTIVAGVLI
+18 GFAPRTIVAGVLI
-31 LLLVVSVISNPA
+31 LLLVVSVLSNPA
-43 DLPTASDQALDYHNL
+43 DLPTATDQALDYHNL

-77 VIIGSTTQ
+77 VIIGSTTH
-85 ISSKLLTYGK
+85 ISGKLLAYGK
-95 YVASIVFAVFIFTL
+95 YVASLFLAVIIFTL
-109 SWLIQLPL
+109 NWLIQLPF

-140 SSQFL
+140 FSQFL
-145 ASLPL
+145 ASLPF
-150 IIFSIVAVLLVF
+150 IIFSVVAALSVF

-169 RKWWLWTTAVF
+169 RKWWLWTAAVF

-185 AFLVVEPLTI
+185 FYLVIEPLTI

-203 PIEVKISQLAAKI
+203 LIEVKISELAEKI
-216 GVPKDSIVL
+216 GVPRDSIVL

-243 PTRLILLNKGLFE
+243 PTRLILLNKGLLE

-286 TFIFLVLFWLLD
+286 TLIFLALFWFLD
-298 RICRVIIGRFSVQL
+298 RICRVIIARFSTRL
-312 GFGSIA
+312 GFASMA
-318 HAAALPFVILVLNIM
+318 HAAALPLVILVLHIM

-346 RVEFEADRFGL
+346 HVEFEADRFGL

-369 VSSWAAG
+369 VSSWAAE

-393 SHPSDADR
+393 SHLSDATR
-401 ITYANEYRSRL
+401 ISFANEYRSRL
-412 QEGPG
+412 KEDPR
-417 Q
+417 

>member
-1 MDDQTDNFRS
+1 MDDQMDNFRS
-11 VISLKIL
+11 VISLKVL
-18 GFRPRTIVAGVLI
+18 GFAPRTIVAGVLI
-31 LLLVVSVISNPA
+31 LLLVVSVLSNPA
-43 DLPTASDQALDYHNL
+43 DLPTATDQALDYHNL

-77 VIIGSTTQ
+77 VIIGSTTH
-85 ISSKLLTYGK
+85 ISGKLLTYGK
-95 YVASIVFAVFIFTL
+95 YVASLFLAVIIFTL
-109 SWLIQLPL
+109 NWLIQLPF

-140 SSQFL
+140 FSQFL
-145 ASLPL
+145 ASLPF
-150 IIFSIVAVLLVF
+150 IIFSVVAALSVF

-169 RKWWLWTTAVF
+169 RKWWLWTAAVF

-185 AFLVVEPLTI
+185 FYLVIEPLTI

-203 PIEVKISQLAAKI
+203 PIEVKISELAEKI
-216 GVPKDSIVL
+216 GVPRDSIVL

-243 PTRLILLNKGLFE
+243 PTRLILLNKGLLE

-286 TFIFLVLFWLLD
+286 TLIFLALFWFLD
-298 RICRVIIGRFSVQL
+298 RICRVIIARFSTRL
-312 GFGSIA
+312 GFASMA
-318 HAAALPFVILVLNIM
+318 HAAALPLVILVLHIM

-346 RVEFEADRFGL
+346 HVEFEADRFGL

-369 VSSWAAG
+369 VSSWAAE

-393 SHPSDADR
+393 SHPSDATR
-401 ITYANEYRSRL
+401 ISFANEYRSRL
-412 QEGPG
+412 KEDPR
-417 Q
+417 

>member
-1 MDDQTDNFRS
+1 MDDQMDNFRS
-11 VISLKIL
+11 VISLKVL
-18 GFRPRTIVAGVLI
+18 GFAPRTIVAGVLI
-31 LLLVVSVISNPA
+31 LLLVVSVLSNPA
-43 DLPTASDQALDYHNL
+43 DLPTATDQALDYHNL

-77 VIIGSTTQ
+77 VIIGSTTH
-85 ISSKLLTYGK
+85 ISGKLLAYGK
-95 YVASIVFAVFIFTL
+95 YAASLFLAVIIFTIN
-109 SWLIQLPL
+109 WLIQLPF

-140 SSQFL
+140 FSQFL
-145 ASLPL
+145 ASLPF
-150 IIFSIVAVLLVF
+150 IIFSVVAALSVF

-169 RKWWLWTTAVF
+169 RKWWLWTAAVF

-185 AFLVVEPLTI
+185 FYLVIEPLTI

-203 PIEVKISQLAAKI
+203 LIEVKISELAEKI
-216 GVPKDSIVL
+216 GVPRDSIVL

-286 TFIFLVLFWLLD
+286 TLIFLALFWFLD
-298 RICRVIIGRFSVQL
+298 RICRVIIARFSTRL
-312 GFGSIA
+312 GFASMA
-318 HAAALPFVILVLNIM
+318 HAAALPLVILVLHIM

-346 RVEFEADRFGL
+346 HVEFEADRFGL

-369 VSSWAAG
+369 VSSWAAE

-393 SHPSDADR
+393 SHPSDATR
-401 ITYANEYRSRL
+401 ISFANEISFSSEGRS
-412 QEGPG
+412 
-417 Q
+417 

>member
-1 MDDQTDNFRS
+1 MDDQMDNFRS
-11 VISLKIL
+11 VISLKVL
-18 GFRPRTIVAGVLI
+18 GFAPRTIVAGVLI
-31 LLLVVSVISNPA
+31 LLLVVSVLSNPA
-43 DLPTASDQALDYHNL
+43 DLPTATDQALDYHNL

-77 VIIGSTTQ
+77 VIIGSTTH
-85 ISSKLLTYGK
+85 ISGKLLAYGK
-95 YVASIVFAVFIFTL
+95 YAASLFLAVIIFTL
-109 SWLIQLPL
+109 NWLIQLPF

-140 SSQFL
+140 FSQFL
-145 ASLPL
+145 ASLPF
-150 IIFSIVAVLLVF
+150 IIFSVVAALSVF

-169 RKWWLWTTAVF
+169 RKWWLWTAAVF

-185 AFLVVEPLTI
+185 FYLVIEPLTI

-203 PIEVKISQLAAKI
+203 PIEVKISELAEKI
-216 GVPKDSIVL
+216 GVPRDSIVL

-243 PTRLILLNKGLFE
+243 PTRLILLNKGLLE

-286 TFIFLVLFWLLD
+286 TPIFLALFWFLD
-298 RICRVIIGRFSVQL
+298 RICRVIIARFSTRL
-312 GFGSIA
+312 GFASMA
-318 HAAALPFVILVLNIM
+318 HAAALPLVILVLHIM

-346 RVEFEADRFGL
+346 HVEFEADRFGL

-369 VSSWAAG
+369 VSSWAAE

-393 SHPSDADR
+393 SHPSDATR
-401 ITYANEYRSRL
+401 ISFANEYRSRL
-412 QEGPG
+412 KEDPR
-417 Q
+417 

>member
-1 MDDQTDNFRS
+1 MDDQMDNFRS
-11 VISLKIL
+11 VISLKVL
-18 GFRPRTIVAGVLI
+18 GFAPRTIVAGVLI
-31 LLLVVSVISNPA
+31 LLLVVSVLSNPA
-43 DLPTASDQALDYHNL
+43 DLPTATDQALDYHNL

-77 VIIGSTTQ
+77 VIIGSTTH
-85 ISSKLLTYGK
+85 ISGKLLAYGK
-95 YVASIVFAVFIFTL
+95 YVASLFLAVIIFTL
-109 SWLIQLPL
+109 NWLIQLPF

-140 SSQFL
+140 FSQFL
-145 ASLPL
+145 ASLPF
-150 IIFSIVAVLLVF
+150 IIFSVVAALSVF

-169 RKWWLWTTAVF
+169 RKWWLWTAAVF

-185 AFLVVEPLTI
+185 FYLVIEPLTI

-203 PIEVKISQLAAKI
+203 PIEVKISELAEKI
-216 GVPKDSIVL
+216 GVPRDSIVL

-243 PTRLILLNKGLFE
+243 PTRLILLNKGLLE

-286 TFIFLVLFWLLD
+286 TLIFLALFWFLD
-298 RICRVIIGRFSVQL
+298 RICRVIIARFSTRL
-312 GFGSIA
+312 GFASMA
-318 HAAALPFVILVLNIM
+318 HAAALPLVILVLHIM

-346 RVEFEADRFGL
+346 HVEFEADRFGL

-369 VSSWAAG
+369 VSSWAAE

-393 SHPSDADR
+393 SHLSDATR
-401 ITYANEYRSRL
+401 ISFANEYRSRL
-412 QEGPG
+412 KEDPR
-417 Q
+417 

>member
-1 MDDQTDNFRS
+1 MDDQMDNFRS
-11 VISLKIL
+11 VISLKVL
-18 GFRPRTIVAGVLI
+18 GFAPRTIVAGVLI
-31 LLLVVSVISNPA
+31 LLLVVSVLSNPA
-43 DLPTASDQALDYHNL
+43 DLPTATDQALDYHNL

-77 VIIGSTTQ
+77 VIIGSTTH
-85 ISSKLLTYGK
+85 ISGKLLAYGK
-95 YVASIVFAVFIFTL
+95 YAASLFLAVIIFTIN
-109 SWLIQLPL
+109 WLIQLPF

-140 SSQFL
+140 FSQFL
-145 ASLPL
+145 ASLPF
-150 IIFSIVAVLLVF
+150 IIFSVVAALSVF

-169 RKWWLWTTAVF
+169 RKWWLWTAAVF

-185 AFLVVEPLTI
+185 FYLVIEPLTI

-203 PIEVKISQLAAKI
+203 LIEVKISELAEKI
-216 GVPKDSIVL
+216 GVPRDSIVL

-243 PTRLILLNKGLFE
+243 PTRLILLNKGLLE

-286 TFIFLVLFWLLD
+286 TPIFLALFWFLD
-298 RICRVIIGRFSVQL
+298 RICRVIIARFSTRL
-312 GFGSIA
+312 GFASMA
-318 HAAALPFVILVLNIM
+318 HAAALPLVILVLHIM

-346 RVEFEADRFGL
+346 HVEFEADRFGL

-369 VSSWAAG
+369 VSSWAAE

-393 SHPSDADR
+393 SHPSDATR
-401 ITYANEYRSRL
+401 ISFANEISFSSEGRS
-412 QEGPG
+412 
-417 Q
+417 

>member
-1 MDDQTDNFRS
+1 MDDQMDNFRS
-11 VISLKIL
+11 VISLKVL
-18 GFRPRTIVAGVLI
+18 GFAPRTIVAGVLI
-31 LLLVVSVISNPA
+31 LLLVVSVLSNPA
-43 DLPTASDQALDYHNL
+43 DLPTATDQALDYHNL

-72 LLAIF
+72 LLAIL
-77 VIIGSTTQ
+77 VIIGSTTH

-95 YVASIVFAVFIFTL
+95 YVASLFLAVIIFTL
-109 SWLIQLPL
+109 NWLIQLPF

-134 PLLQWI
+134 PLVQWI
-140 SSQFL
+140 FSQFL
-145 ASLPL
+145 ASWPF
-150 IIFSIVAVLLVF
+150 IIFSVVAALSVF

-169 RKWWLWTTAVF
+169 GKWWLWTAAVF

-185 AFLVVEPLTI
+185 FYLVIEPFTI

-203 PIEVKISQLAAKI
+203 PIEVKISELAEKI
-216 GVPKDSIVL
+216 GVPRDSIVL

-286 TFIFLVLFWLLD
+286 TLIFLVLFWLLD
-298 RICRVIIGRFSVQL
+298 RICRVIIARFSTRL
-312 GFGSIA
+312 RFASMA
-318 HAAALPFVILVLNIM
+318 HAAALPLVILVLHIM

-346 RVEFEADRFGL
+346 HVEFEADRFGL

-369 VSSWAAG
+369 VSSWAAE
-376 SKLHTANPSL
+376 SKLHTANPSR

-393 SHPSDADR
+393 SHPSDATR
-401 ITYANEYRSRL
+401 ISFANENQL
-412 QEGPG
+412 KDKNE
-417 Q
+417 

>member
-1 MDDQTDNFRS
+1 MDDQMDNFRS
-11 VISLKIL
+11 VISLKVL
-18 GFRPRTIVAGVLI
+18 GFAPRTIVAGVLI
-31 LLLVVSVISNPA
+31 LLLVVSVLSNPA
-43 DLPTASDQALDYHNL
+43 DLPTATDQALDYHNL

-77 VIIGSTTQ
+77 VIIGSTTH
-85 ISSKLLTYGK
+85 ISGKLLTYGK
-95 YVASIVFAVFIFTL
+95 YVASLFLAVIIFTL
-109 SWLIQLPL
+109 NWLIQLPF

-140 SSQFL
+140 FSQFL
-145 ASLPL
+145 ASLPF
-150 IIFSIVAVLLVF
+150 IIFSVVAALSVF

-169 RKWWLWTTAVF
+169 RKWWLWTAAVF

-185 AFLVVEPLTI
+185 FYLVIEPLTI

-203 PIEVKISQLAAKI
+203 PIEVKISELAEKI
-216 GVPKDSIVL
+216 GVPRDSIVL

-286 TFIFLVLFWLLD
+286 TLIFLALFWFLD
-298 RICRVIIGRFSVQL
+298 RICRVIIARFSTRL
-312 GFGSIA
+312 GFASMA
-318 HAAALPFVILVLNIM
+318 HAAALPLVILVLHIM

-346 RVEFEADRFGL
+346 HVEFEADRFGL

-369 VSSWAAG
+369 VSSWAAE

-393 SHPSDADR
+393 SHLSDATR
-401 ITYANEYRSRL
+401 ISFANEYRSRL
-412 QEGPG
+412 KEDPR
-417 Q
+417 

>member
-1 MDDQTDNFRS
+1 MDDQMDNFRS
-11 VISLKIL
+11 VISLKVL
-18 GFRPRTIVAGVLI
+18 GFAPRTIVAGVLI
-31 LLLVVSVISNPA
+31 LLLVVSVLSNPA
-43 DLPTASDQALDYHNL
+43 DLPTATDQALDYHNL

-77 VIIGSTTQ
+77 VIIGSTTH
-85 ISSKLLTYGK
+85 ISGKLLAYGK
-95 YVASIVFAVFIFTL
+95 YAASLFLAVIIFTL
-109 SWLIQLPL
+109 NWLIQLPF

-140 SSQFL
+140 FSQFL
-145 ASLPL
+145 ASLPF
-150 IIFSIVAVLLVF
+150 IIFSVVAALSVF

-169 RKWWLWTTAVF
+169 RKWWLWTAAVF

-185 AFLVVEPLTI
+185 FYLVIEPLTI

-203 PIEVKISQLAAKI
+203 PIEVKISELAEKI
-216 GVPKDSIVL
+216 GVPRDSIVL

-243 PTRLILLNKGLFE
+243 PTRLILLNKGLLE

-286 TFIFLVLFWLLD
+286 TLIFLALFWFLD
-298 RICRVIIGRFSVQL
+298 RICRVIIARFSTRL
-312 GFGSIA
+312 GFASMA
-318 HAAALPFVILVLNIM
+318 HAAALPLVILVLHIM

-346 RVEFEADRFGL
+346 HVEFEADRFGL

-369 VSSWAAG
+369 VSSWAAE

-393 SHPSDADR
+393 SHPSDATR
-401 ITYANEYRSRL
+401 ISFANEYRSRL
-412 QEGPG
+412 KEDPR
-417 Q
+417 

>member
-1 MDDQTDNFRS
+1 MDDQMDNFRS
-11 VISLKIL
+11 VISLKVL
-18 GFRPRTIVAGVLI
+18 GFAPRTIVAGVLI
-31 LLLVVSVISNPA
+31 LLLVVSVLSNPA
-43 DLPTASDQALDYHNL
+43 DLPTATDQALDYHNL

-77 VIIGSTTQ
+77 VIIGSTTH
-85 ISSKLLTYGK
+85 ISGKLLAYGK
-95 YVASIVFAVFIFTL
+95 YVASLFLAVIIFTL
-109 SWLIQLPL
+109 NWLIQLPF

-140 SSQFL
+140 FSQFL
-145 ASLPL
+145 ASLPF
-150 IIFSIVAVLLVF
+150 IIFSVVAALSVF

-169 RKWWLWTTAVF
+169 RKWWLWTAAVF

-185 AFLVVEPLTI
+185 FYLVIEPLTI

-203 PIEVKISQLAAKI
+203 PIEVKISKLAEKI
-216 GVPKDSIVL
+216 GVPRDSIVL

-243 PTRLILLNKGLFE
+243 PTRLILLNKGLLE

-286 TFIFLVLFWLLD
+286 TLIFLALFWFLD
-298 RICRVIIGRFSVQL
+298 RICRVIIARFSTRL
-312 GFGSIA
+312 GFASMA
-318 HAAALPFVILVLNIM
+318 HAAALPLVILVLHIM

-346 RVEFEADRFGL
+346 HVEFEADRFGL

-369 VSSWAAG
+369 VSSWAAE

-393 SHPSDADR
+393 SHLSDATR
-401 ITYANEYRSRL
+401 ISFANEYRSRL
-412 QEGPG
+412 KEDPR
-417 Q
+417 

>member
-1 MDDQTDNFRS
+1 MDDQMDNFRS
-11 VISLKIL
+11 VISLKVL
-18 GFRPRTIVAGVLI
+18 GFAPRTIVAGVLI
-31 LLLVVSVISNPA
+31 LLLVVSVLSNPA
-43 DLPTASDQALDYHNL
+43 DLPTATDQALDYHNL

-77 VIIGSTTQ
+77 VIIGSTTH
-85 ISSKLLTYGK
+85 ISGKLLTYGK
-95 YVASIVFAVFIFTL
+95 YVASLFLAVIIFTL
-109 SWLIQLPL
+109 NWLIQLPF

-140 SSQFL
+140 FSQFL
-145 ASLPL
+145 ASLPF
-150 IIFSIVAVLLVF
+150 IIFSVVAALSVF

-169 RKWWLWTTAVF
+169 RKWWLWTAAVF

-185 AFLVVEPLTI
+185 FYLVIEPLTI

-203 PIEVKISQLAAKI
+203 LIEVKISELAEKI
-216 GVPKDSIVL
+216 GVPRDSIVL

-286 TFIFLVLFWLLD
+286 TPIFLALFWFLD
-298 RICRVIIGRFSVQL
+298 RICRVIIARFSTRL
-312 GFGSIA
+312 GFASMA
-318 HAAALPFVILVLNIM
+318 HAAALPLVILVLHIM

-346 RVEFEADRFGL
+346 HVEFEADRFGL

-369 VSSWAAG
+369 VSSWAAE

-393 SHPSDADR
+393 SHPSDATR
-401 ITYANEYRSRL
+401 ISFANEISFSSEGRS
-412 QEGPG
+412 
-417 Q
+417 

>member
-1 MDDQTDNFRS
+1 MDDQMDNFRS
-11 VISLKIL
+11 VISLKVL
-18 GFRPRTIVAGVLI
+18 GFAPRTIVAGVLI
-31 LLLVVSVISNPA
+31 LLLVVSVLSNPA
-43 DLPTASDQALDYHNL
+43 DLPTATDQALDYHNL

-77 VIIGSTTQ
+77 VIIGSTTH
-85 ISSKLLTYGK
+85 ISGKLLAYGK
-95 YVASIVFAVFIFTL
+95 YVASLFLAVIIFTL
-109 SWLIQLPL
+109 NWLIQLPF

-140 SSQFL
+140 FSQFL
-145 ASLPL
+145 ASLPF
-150 IIFSIVAVLLVF
+150 IIFSVVAALSVF

-169 RKWWLWTTAVF
+169 RKWWLWTAAVF

-185 AFLVVEPLTI
+185 FYLVIEPLTI

-203 PIEVKISQLAAKI
+203 PIEVKISKLAEKI
-216 GVPKDSIVL
+216 GVPRDSIVL

-286 TFIFLVLFWLLD
+286 TLIFLALFWFLD
-298 RICRVIIGRFSVQL
+298 RICRVIIARFSTRL
-312 GFGSIA
+312 GFASMA
-318 HAAALPFVILVLNIM
+318 HAAALPLVILVLHIM

-346 RVEFEADRFGL
+346 HVEFEADRFGL

-369 VSSWAAG
+369 VSSWAAE

-393 SHPSDADR
+393 SHLSDATR
-401 ITYANEYRSRL
+401 ISFANEYRSRL
-412 QEGPG
+412 KEDPR
-417 Q
+417 